1 MTLGEK
7 LWINKSVFE
16 QSLYYEEVPGGRNRF
31 QRGRLRSLLS
41 SRSAKAR
48 RRRRTSLHEPT
59 AALPAA
65 RTSGRQW

>member
-16 QSLYYEEVPGGRNRF
+16 QSLYYEEMPRWNRF
-31 QRGRLRSLLS
+31 QRGRLRNPLS